1 MRYVLDWNLLG
12 AFAALQRYASVT
24 QLSAFLKTEYKSCV
38 TETGS
43 VNCCYALR
51 AAAEKFQKPDFVAVD
66 VCVHVRA
73 TSFVYNMKVWQ
84 DINKKI

>member
-1 MRYVLDWNLLG
+1 MLLLHN
-12 AFAALQRYASVT
+12 F
-24 QLSAFLKTEYKSCV
+24 QLSLKQNTYRDACV

-66 VCVHVRA
+66 VYVHVRA
-73 TSFVYNMKVWQ
+73 TSFVYNMKV
-84 DINKKI
+84 